1 MNVYEKLRPQII
13 RNLTQ
18 IDDVLDYLQS
28 GEHITESNYE
38 SIRSEK
44 KESDKIREMLNIL
57 TKRSCPPQTF
67 VEILSK
73 TGNEFLE
80 KLFREYL
87 NMKIE
92 RKVVEEKPKPPER
105 DKRRVFILEGM
116 DADEI
121 LQKHFAET
129 NPDWEVS
136 NHLGSINKLKEKI
149 ASLPENQ
156 FSYFDIIVSCDEEDK
171 HITNE
176 SLKTILPCIEKEL
189 LPKFPPSIITFLII
203 VDGKDD
209 NGYVFDSDTKPVS
222 FRDAKIRKPVLR
234 ILTRKFLHGF
244 VEAFFKSLE
253 TFDIFIAKKFDL
265 ENNLMKNNPSEGK
278 TDKRKIFIM
287 QGLEQ
292 NEILRKCFSGSNPDW
307 EVSTPFGS
315 IKILKEKIASLP
327 KNKFSYFDIIVLCD
341 EEDNH
346 ITNES
351 LKTIL
356 PCIEKELLPKFPQ
369 SIITLLIIVNNK
381 ETESKPVQESQSVNM
396 DGQRDSRPVQESPS
410 MNTDDLPDSRPVQES
425 QSENMNDFP
434 ESQTVTGVLK
444 ADSCKEFFNAF
455 TESKEMFNVF
465 IRKADTRKQLG
476 LQVYCRKGLC
486 SSWSFN

>member
-1 MNVYEKLRPQII
+1 MNVYEKFRPQII

-67 VEILSK
+67 VKILSE

-80 KLFREYL
+80 KLFQEHL

-92 RKVVEEKPKPPER
+92 RKVVEEKPKPPAR
-105 DKRRVFILEGM
+105 DKRRVFIMKGM
-116 DADEI
+116 DADDKLHECFSR
-121 LQKHFAET
+121 K

-136 NHLGSINKLKEKI
+136 NHLGSINKLKEVI
-149 ASLPENQ
+149 GSVPENK
-156 FSYFDIIVSCDEEDK
+156 FSYFDIIVSCDEDRN

-176 SLKTILPCIEKEL
+176 SLKTILARIEKEL
-189 LPKFPPSIITFLII
+189 LPEFPPSIITFLII
-203 VDGKDD
+203 VDGYDDKD
-209 NGYVFDSDTKPVS
+209 YVFHSDTKPVS

-244 VEAFFKSLE
+244 LEAFLKGEE
-253 TFDIFIAKKFDL
+253 TFNIFIAKKFDL

-292 NEILRKCFSGSNPDW
+292 NEILRECFSGSNPDW
-307 EVSTPFGS
+307 EVSTLCGS
-315 IKILKEKIASLP
+315 ITKLIKEIASIP
-327 KNKFSYFDIIVLCD
+327 ENKFSYFDIIVLCD
-341 EEDNH
+341 EEGNH

-356 PCIEKELLPKFPQ
+356 PCIENELLPKFPP

-381 ETESKPVQESQSVNM
+381 ETESKPVQESQSENM
-396 DGQRDSRPVQESPS
+396 D
-410 MNTDDLPDSRPVQES
+410 DLRDSRPVQES
-425 QSENMNDFP
+425 QSENMNDLP
-434 ESQTVTGVLK
+434 ESQSVTGVLK
-444 ADSCKEFFNAF
+444 ADSCEKFFNAF

-476 LQVYCRKGLC
+476 LQVY
-486 SSWSFN
+486 